1 MKSKTYTLLD
11 IEPPT
16 TVDAAI
22 PWTMS
27 LSAAGDA
34 ASGDE
39 MQAVIRL
46 GDAVQA
52 GALMALATAPDGMT
66 GLVGLLPLSPDD
78 AGAWLASSGELAD
91 SGACF
96 IATGEAVPIL
106 ARLLMMECT
115 PELAE
120 LIQAKMG

>member
-1 MKSKTYTLLD
+1 MKSKTYTVLD

-66 GLVGLLPLSPDD
+66 GLGLLPLAPDD
-78 AGAWLASSGELAD
+78 AGAWLASSGGLAD
-91 SGACF
+91 SGECF

-115 PELAE
+115 PELAA
-120 LIQAKMG
+120 LIQSNLL